1 MTIRKESGKEGKLS
15 RLPDAELDVMLVL
28 WENPDPMKTTEIS
41 QALKEKKDW
50 SMSTVQALLARLLER
65 GFVTVKK
72 KERLKYYSPL
82 IGENVYRSQET
93 KTFLERLHGN
103 SWRNLLM
110 TLVSNHEMNESD
122 LDEIAE
128 IIRRAGSKDD

>member
-1 MTIRKESGKEGKLS
+1 MILKKKNSFN

-28 WENPDPMKTTEIS
+28 WESPVPMKTTEIFQS
-41 QALKEKKDW
+41 LKEKKDW
-50 SMSTVQALLARLLER
+50 SMSTIQALLARLTER

-72 KERLKYYSPL
+72 EDRLKLYSPL
-82 IGENVYRSQET
+82 IREDVYRSQET

-103 SWRNLLM
+103 SWQNLLM
-110 TLVSNHEMNESD
+110 TLVNNHEMNESD

-128 IIRRAGSKDD
+128 IIRKAGEKDD